1 MSGSVPPAI
10 RRRRPDDRGPLL
22 KDIERLLSELI
33 GRFITLTELERQ
45 ESARQLWQQATP
57 LLKRIRR
64 LVRAQQPSKPSK
76 PSKPKRK
83 EDT

>member
-10 RRRRPDDRGPLL
+10 RRRRPDDRGSLL
-22 KDIERLLSELI
+22 KEIEHLLGELI
-33 GRFITLTELERQ
+33 GRFITLAELERQ
-45 ESARQLWQQATP
+45 ESARSLWQQATP

-64 LVRAQQPSKPSK
+64 LVRAHQSK
-76 PSKPKRK
+76 RR

>member
-22 KDIERLLSELI
+22 TEIEQLLTELI
-33 GRFITLTELERQ
+33 GRFIVLTELERH
-45 ESARQLWQQATP
+45 ETARGLWQQATP

-64 LVRAQQPSKPSK
+64 LVRAHSQG
-76 PSKPKRK
+76 RR
-83 EDT
+83 